1 MKPSFNID
9 FNFGCGWY
17 SGSKF
22 QILAISLFD
31 KIGDEIFCTFQV
43 AKFVL
48 SLSITLYQPQGRASL
63 TPFRARLC
71 HIRNY
76 EKTII
81 CYITI
86 IRLRDNSKTG
96 FALNRQYY

>member
-9 FNFGCGWY
+9 FNLGCGWY
-17 SGSKF
+17 PGSKF

-48 SLSITLYQPQGRASL
+48 SLSITLY
-63 TPFRARLC
+63 
-71 HIRNY
+71 
-76 EKTII
+76 
-81 CYITI
+81 
-86 IRLRDNSKTG
+86 
-96 FALNRQYY
+96 